1 MSDQPPPWG
10 AFGQQDPRQYQ
21 GQPQYPP
28 QQPYGHQPYP
38 PRSYQA
44 PRHMPPGRR
53 GRKSWAARHKVLT
66 AIGSVIGL
74 FVALGVIGAVTSD
87 GSQPTPAGPA
97 AAASTAAPAVT
108 QLATT
113 KPAAKP
119 KASRAAR
126 THARDAEAACYARPM
141 ASGDIYVRMITPGE
155 SPVAQ
160 ELGGEWVWNS
170 VSHKCLTSVQMMI
183 ATAPQVP
190 GNCTQ
195 VGYAADNPG
204 YDPDA
209 TPAGPL
215 KEVADETGPA
225 C

>member
-1 MSDQPPPWG
+1 VSGQPPPWG

-21 GQPQYPP
+21 GPPQYPP
-28 QQPYGHQPYP
+28 QQPYGQQP
-38 PRSYQA
+38 YQA
-44 PRHMPPGRR
+44 PGQMPSGRR
-53 GRKSWAARHKVLT
+53 RRKSWPARRKVLT
-66 AIGSVIGL
+66 AIGSVISL
-74 FVALGVIGAVTSD
+74 FVVLGVIGAATS
-87 GSQPTPAGPA
+87 GGQLTPAGHA
-97 AAASTAAPAVT
+97 AAVSTAAPAVT
-108 QLATT
+108 QLVTT
-113 KPAAKP
+113 RPVARP

-126 THARDAEAACYARPM
+126 THARDAEAACDARPM
-141 ASGDIYVRMITPGE
+141 ASGDIYVRMITPGQP
-155 SPVAQ
+155 PVAQ
-160 ELGGEWVWNS
+160 ELGGEWDWNS

-204 YDPDA
+204 YDPNA
-209 TPAGPL
+209 TPARPL

>member
-38 PRSYQA
+38 A
-44 PRHMPPGRR
+44 PGQMPPGRR
-53 GRKSWAARHKVLT
+53 GRKSWPARHKILT

-74 FVALGVIGAVTSD
+74 FVVLGVIGAVTSG
-87 GSQPTPAGPA
+87 GSQITPVGPV

-113 KPAAKP
+113 LPAARP

-126 THARDAEAACYARPM
+126 THARGAEDVCYARPM

-170 VSHKCLTSVQMMI
+170 VSRKCLTSVQMMI

-204 YDPDA
+204 YDPNA
-209 TPAGPL
+209 TPARPL

>member
-1 MSDQPPPWG
+1 MSAQPPWG
-10 AFGQQDPRQYQ
+10 AFGQQDPRQGQ

-28 QQPYGHQPYP
+28 RQPYGQQPYP
-38 PRSYQA
+38 PQSYQA
-44 PRHMPPGRR
+44 PGQMPPGRR
-53 GRKSWAARHKVLT
+53 GRKSWPARHKVLT
-66 AIGSVIGL
+66 AIGSVSGL
-74 FVALGVIGAVTSD
+74 FVVLGVFGAATSG

-97 AAASTAAPAVT
+97 AAVSTAAPPVT
-108 QLATT
+108 QQATT
-113 KPAAKP
+113 KPAARP
-119 KASRAAR
+119 KASSRAAR

-160 ELGGEWVWNS
+160 ELGGEWAWNS

-204 YDPDA
+204 YDPNA
-209 TPAGPL
+209 TPARPL

>member
-1 MSDQPPPWG
+1 MSDQPPWG

-21 GQPQYPP
+21 GQSQYPP
-28 QQPYGHQPYP
+28 QQRYGQQAYP

-44 PRHMPPGRR
+44 PGQMPPGRR
-53 GRKSWAARHKVLT
+53 RRKSWPSRHKVLT

-74 FVALGVIGAVTSD
+74 CVVLGVIGAATSG
-87 GSQPTPAGPA
+87 GSGLTPAGPVA
-97 AAASTAAPAVT
+97 AVSTPALAVT
-108 QLATT
+108 RLATT
-113 KPAAKP
+113 KPAARP
-119 KASRAAR
+119 KASSRAAR
-126 THARDAEAACYARPM
+126 THAGDAEAACYARPM

-204 YDPDA
+204 YDPNA
-209 TPAGPL
+209 TPATPL